1 MDDSMQPATGPV
13 TPKAVDR
20 VDELLER
27 AAVMLEQAGTAAGDD

>member
-1 MDDSMQPATGPV
+1 MQPATGPV